1 MFLSPK
7 WFFFFQG
14 LFQVKAV
21 SKENIKQTK
30 LYENQFSVKLIDEKA
45 EDIKNSSSLREAME
59 PL

>member
-1 MFLSPK
+1 MVFL
-7 WFFFFQG
+7 FQG

-45 EDIKNSSSLREAME
+45 EDIKK
-59 PL
+59 